1 MKKDT
6 KWRQFWLFIARVEV
20 RHLISNYLTETD
32 SGTPPDESE
41 TATCLNVV
49 SPNCALSFWTSF
61 CFYGTRESVATPR
74 VWIWWIWDENATS
87 PVAKKDSV
95 QICGYHSPIRV
106 NPQWAWD
113 EVGQFCTY
121 DVIGW
126 QTADAD
132 VIYIY
137 IHILSLL

>member
-49 SPNCALSFWTSF
+49 SPHRALSFLDQFLLLRHTWISRNAVCMNLMNIRWECDESSCKKGLSKF
-61 CFYGTRESVATPR
+61 VGTIFPLE
-74 VWIWWIWDENATS
+74 WIHNEHEMRSANSALTMWL
-87 PVAKKDSV
+87 
-95 QICGYHSPIRV
+95 
-106 NPQWAWD
+106 
-113 EVGQFCTY
+113 VGKQLMLT
-121 DVIGW
+121 
-126 QTADAD
+126 
-132 VIYIY
+132 
-137 IHILSLL
+137 